1 MAVAIMNWISDRRD
15 DVSFWLRKDVS
26 FMFKVLNAVSGDRLR
41 LYVAFACMRADAL
54 REEYDDLVKKS
65 NDMSKPMT
73 REEYNTRIAF
83 LDYYIKDIQKEV
95 NDLFQ
100 I

>member
-1 MAVAIMNWISDRRD
+1 MAVAITNWISDRID

-26 FMFKVLNAVSGDRLR
+26 FMFKILNAVSGDRLR

-54 REEYDDLVKKS
+54 RDEYERIVKKA
-65 NDMSKPMT
+65 NDMTQSMT
-73 REEYNTRIAF
+73 REEYNARLGF
-83 LDYYIKDIQKEV
+83 LDYYITDIEKEV
-95 NDLFQ
+95 NDLFK